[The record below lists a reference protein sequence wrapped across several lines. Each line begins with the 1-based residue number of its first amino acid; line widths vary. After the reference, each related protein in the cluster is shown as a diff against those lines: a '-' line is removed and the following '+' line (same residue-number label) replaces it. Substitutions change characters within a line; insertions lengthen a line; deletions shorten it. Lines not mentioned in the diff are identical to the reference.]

1 MTIERYGLSERQA
14 CRVVGLS
21 RTAYRYTPKHPDG
34 SQIKAQLQELAE
46 WKPRRG
52 FGKMFA
58 YLRNQSA
65 TALGPTVSR

>member
-1 MTIERYGLSERQA
+1 QA

-52 FGKMFA
+52 FGRC
-58 YLRNQSA
+58 L
-65 TALGPTVSR
+65 PTCVTRAPQPLAQL